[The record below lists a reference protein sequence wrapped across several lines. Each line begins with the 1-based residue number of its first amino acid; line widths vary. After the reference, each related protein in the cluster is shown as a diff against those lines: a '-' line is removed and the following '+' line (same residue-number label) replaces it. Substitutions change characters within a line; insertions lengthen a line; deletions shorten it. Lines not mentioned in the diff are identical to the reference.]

1 MPASLATWEPLEY
14 IKQQFP
20 RALAWGQAVSQDG
33 GNVSN
38 SYPQDQLLSDEATAE
53 PGERHLVEAWPKRTA
68 RPSVRIAD
76 PEWKR

>member
-38 SYPQDQLLSDEATAE
+38 SDPQDQLLSDEAIAK
-53 PGERHLVEAWPKRTA
+53 PGERHLVEPQPKRTA
-68 RPSVRIAD
+68 
-76 PEWKR
+76 

>member
-20 RALAWGQAVSQDG
+20 RAPAWGQAASQDG

-38 SYPQDQLLSDEATAE
+38 SDPQDQLLSDEAIAK

-68 RPSVRIAD
+68 RPSVRIAG